1 MVLQENFR
9 GTIATL
15 CFLVLSIFLL
25 LAMVASTSSVIKTD
39 QIVGTIESATAGP
52 LNPKASIGRGFYY
65 QYSVRLHN
73 DGLLVLVRGDIKRPL
88 RLGHHVLIDRQY
100 WQNGRI
106 TYRLSGPAGF
116 GL

>member
-1 MVLQENFR
+1 LFS
-9 GTIATL
+9 
-15 CFLVLSIFLL
+15 CFIDLLL
-25 LAMVASTSSVIKTD
+25 LAMVATTSSVVKTD
-39 QIVGTIESATAGP
+39 QIVGTIESAIAGP

-65 QYSVRLHN
+65 RYGVRLH
-73 DGLLVLVRGDIKRPL
+73 DSGLLVLVRGSVNRPF
-88 RLGHHVLIDRQY
+88 RVGPPVLIDRQY